1 VIQSTRGAVS
11 DSDNDDNAAVAD
23 TMTSGEHPKV
33 SDSAPIVIDSER
45 YELIELLGRGG
56 MGEVWKAYDTAMN
69 RVVALKVLPGN
80 LADDAQYQARFRRE
94 AQAAASLDEPHIV
107 PIHDFGEIDG
117 RLYVTMRLIDG
128 KTISDLLVNGPLAP
142 QRAVSIVEQIAAALG
157 AAHRIGLVH
166 RDVKPSNIL
175 VTEDDFAYLIDFG
188 IARAAEAT
196 KLTSTGATI
205 GTLAYMAPERFTT
218 DRDDARADIYALT
231 CVLHECLTGS
241 QPFPGDSLE
250 RQISSHLTMPPP
262 RPSTMQPGIS
272 PQMDQVI
279 ATGMAKSPD
288 QRYATTRDLA
298 VAARAALTAPL
309 PQSQP
314 APPAFAPPPPATS
327 WSAPV
332 PYPATGPTAAAPAS
346 AATQYSTPAQFASWA
361 PPAMPNAQ
369 QAQGQSPWW
378 RNPAVLILAAL
389 VTFVL
394 IVVAVVAVIVWPQM
408 NSNDRPTATAQ
419 PSTQRIPS
427 ASSTKPSAPGTTSSA
442 AVPTTATS
450 AAPAGP
456 SELQTAEGL
465 GGLLDTMRNHF
476 GDVMGFQLVV
486 YPDYAITERVSPKNS
501 HVEQDFMYR
510 DGQWSGWGSD
520 TTTSSFDILSDLSAF
535 NVPAVAATL
544 AGAPQALGASDGS
557 KTYLIVEGAEGGSL
571 ELAIH
576 SAEPGTGYMQVNPD
590 GSVKKVFPP

>member
-1 VIQSTRGAVS
+1 
-11 DSDNDDNAAVAD
+11 
-23 TMTSGEHPKV
+23 
-33 SDSAPIVIDSER
+33 
-45 YELIELLGRGG
+45 
-56 MGEVWKAYDTAMN
+56 MGEVWRAFDTAMN
-69 RVVALKVLPGN
+69 RVVALKVLPAN

-128 KTISDLLVNGPLAP
+128 KTINELVVNGPLP
-142 QRAVSIVEQIAAALG
+142 PRRAVSIVEQIAAALG

-250 RQISSHLTMPPP
+250 RQITSHLTLPPP

-279 ATGMAKSPD
+279 ATGMAKNPD

-298 VAARAALTAPL
+298 VAARAALTAPI
-309 PQSQP
+309 PPSQP
-314 APPAFAPPPPATS
+314 APPAFAPPPAPT

-332 PYPATGPTAAAPAS
+332 PYPNTGPSAPPAH
-346 AATQYSTPAQFASWA
+346 AATHYQTPAGPPAWS

-369 QAQGQSPWW
+369 QAQAPSPWW
-378 RNPAVLILAAL
+378 HNPAVWILAAV
-389 VTFVL
+389 VTVVV
-394 IVVAVVAVIVWPQM
+394 IVAAVVVVLVWPDGSSG
-408 NSNDRPTATAQ
+408 NRPTTRAE
-419 PSTQRIPS
+419 PSQQQLPS
-427 ASSTKPSAPGTTSSA
+427 ASSTRPSVPGTSSSAPTTSAPSSTQST
-442 AVPTTATS
+442 PT
-450 AAPAGP
+450 GP
-456 SELQTAEGL
+456 GQLHTVEGL
-465 GGLLDTMRNHF
+465 TGLLDTIRSKF
-476 GDVMGFQLVV
+476 GDTMGFQLVV
-486 YPDYAITERVSPKNS
+486 YPEYAITERVSPKNS

-520 TTTSSFDILSDLSAF
+520 TTTSSFNVLADLSAF
-535 NVPAVAATL
+535 NADAVAATL
-544 AGAPQALGASDGS
+544 AGAPPTLGATDGS
-557 KTYLIVEGAEGGSL
+557 ETYLIVEGVEGGGL

-576 SAEPGTGYMQVNPD
+576 SAEAGTGYMQVNPD
-590 GSVKKVFPP
+590 GSVKQIYPP